1 MNNAEDML
9 DEEIEDGENQLDEA
23 YSRQPQQFP
32 APLAPRTGT
41 LKRTKPAPPAE
52 DAVSEY
58 GFGDLTKG
66 PDASYEVGR
75 YTDDLVGDPH
85 CVPMWCCSICNSS
98 LITLQSR
105 ASRVP
110 TALRRSSLLETGGPD
125 SDLWRARRLFELV
138 TCLTGTGRVPLTPRE
153 KGYFVDQARG
163 LGQRINALDQQVPA
177 SVGV

>member
-41 LKRTKPAPPAE
+41 LKRAKPAPPAE

-58 GFGDLTKG
+58 GFGDLAKG

-85 CVPMWCCSICNSS
+85 LLCPIV
-98 LITLQSR
+98 LQFHLQQLAHITAVSRQPSADSPAPLQSPR
-105 ASRVP
+105 DWWP
-110 TALRRSSLLETGGPD
+110 
-125 SDLWRARRLFELV
+125 RL
-138 TCLTGTGRVPLTPRE
+138 
-153 KGYFVDQARG
+153 
-163 LGQRINALDQQVPA
+163 
-177 SVGV
+177 